1 MYAKGFFFFFY
12 LSLGGRFHAGGK
24 CMAHILTE
32 VHSQAL
38 PLWILVH
45 TVRRTAPQIPGDRN
59 KFPPTGPEGWPG
71 QRRARR
77 RSGTLLLAVMY
88 LEGRNKMSE
97 WMRGGKLSSAVLLFS
112 LCILIFVFSLYL
124 SQIKFFKRTD
134 DFQKCN
140 NIQMCNKKTNP
151 LFNWHIKVN
160 TYIFLQIFSL
170 KINICRLAHSHILL
184 TWPLFYISQPHWVSS
199 DTAVQPNNNINNSNH
214 DLWW

>member
-1 MYAKGFFFFFY
+1 MYAKCFFFFFY

-45 TVRRTAPQIPGDRN
+45 TVRRTAPQILGDRN

-88 LEGRNKMSE
+88 LERRNTMSE
-97 WMRGGKLSSAVLLFS
+97 WMRGGCHPLFYYS
-112 LCILIFVFSLYL
+112 HCVFLCLYL
-124 SQIKFFKRTD
+124 VCICHKSNSSKEQVTFKNAITL
-134 DFQKCN
+134 KCV
-140 NIQMCNKKTNP
+140 IKKTNP

-170 KINICRLAHSHILL
+170 KINICRLAHRHILL